1 MLGVSTRVGLDPG
14 TANTLLYVE
23 GRGVAVNEPSLVTVR
38 TSTGAIEAVGRD
50 AKAVRGRTPRKFQT
64 ARPIRDGVI
73 REPGLFGGMLRC
85 FLRQSRIA
93 GPWRRL
99 EVAAAVPG
107 GMTDSDRLAVVE
119 SIRSA
124 GAADVL
130 LADRVLAAARGAG
143 FPMADSRPRMLVDL
157 GAGVTEIA
165 ILARGNAIYSSSTR
179 IAGDEL
185 DFAIKAEV
193 LSAHDLHIGEPTAE
207 RLKIQLGSALPGSPE
222 RTVSVTGRCA
232 SRGVPRQATV
242 RCGEVQH
249 AISPFL
255 DCLSLTILEALNYAH
270 SDLFETGIVLTGGS
284 ALLRNLDQFLS
295 AKCGAPVQLARDSL
309 TSVIRGL
316 ADTHDRTQRW
326 R

>member
-1 MLGVSTRVGLDPG
+1 MLGLSTRVGLDPG

-23 GRGVAVNEPSLVTVR
+23 GRGVAVNEPSLATVR

-73 REPGLFGGMLRC
+73 REPSLFGGMLRC

-93 GPWRRL
+93 GPGRRL
-99 EVAAAVPG
+99 EVAAAVPS
-107 GMTDSDRLAVVE
+107 GMTDSDRLAVLE

-124 GAADVL
+124 GAADVR

-143 FPMADSRPRMLVDL
+143 FPMAESRPRMLVNL

-165 ILARGNAIYSSSTR
+165 IIAGGHTLYPCCTR

-185 DFAIKAEV
+185 DSAIAAEV
-193 LSAHDLHIGEPTAE
+193 LAGHDLHIGEATAE
-207 RLKIQLGSALPGSPE
+207 RLKIQLASALPERQE
-222 RTVSVTGRCA
+222 RTLSITGRCA
-232 SRGVPRQATV
+232 TRGVPRHAAVGCSEV
-242 RCGEVQH
+242 RE
-249 AISPFL
+249 AISPLL
-255 DCLSLTILEALNYAH
+255 DRLALTILEALNQAPPE
-270 SDLFETGIVLTGGS
+270 LFETGIVLTGGT
-284 ALLRNLDQFLS
+284 ALLRNLDLFLS
-295 AKCGAPVQLARDSL
+295 ARCGVPVQLDRDPL

-316 ADTHDRTQRW
+316 ADTPDRTPRW
-326 R
+326 